1 MKLAVLAKELKISSE
16 SFIKFIQDFDL
27 ELSECI
33 TTSFDVKKDFE
44 KFARENIAFL
54 KKYETDLEQ
63 NKSIEDIAGNIHQ
76 PTDKV
81 AGVIEADKGKLF
93 DNGMYKSSV
102 SSFGIDHKLGGN
114 YQFVYNYFGK
124 KSSLAERD
132 FIGYRDLFF
141 FISKTLDPFINLT
154 PLTDWGINKPAGII
168 LYGPPGS
175 GKIFWATKIAEI
187 VGYQFKEVK
196 KYYFGTSF
204 VDGNKTSFNDFLV
217 QMMKEKKVLLFMEDF
232 DDIMSE
238 RSDAKSVSSCDEET
252 KEMVLHYIDH
262 FEQEDLLMVGS
273 ATSVVEIDRELL
285 APGRFDVMIPIFPP
299 NARERSEM
307 ILYYM
312 TENLTK
318 DALLM
323 KILVK
328 NNADHLPFWEE
339 ISSKMKVFSNTMIID
354 FTQSL
359 KKRIRSRYLKNSSE
373 DIKIE
378 GKLLES
384 ALREASTKLTEEYLN
399 QVADFIQDVSVNNY
413 DDFPKR
419 LAALKDE
426 LENYKVVE
434 APVKAI
440 GFTHNENH
448 GKQK

>member
-440 GFTHNENH
+440 GFTHNEDH